1 MLQMIKKNLKTLI
14 ITTIITLLPIV
25 AGLILWD
32 KLPEQMPTHFNIHGE
47 ADGFSSKTFG
57 VFGLPVLLA
66 VLHWICTVG
75 TKADPKQKN
84 HSEKMQTL
92 VLWICPLISL
102 IVSTAIYAYSMEI
115 NIDVLLIT
123 NLICGVAFII
133 AGNYLPKCKQNYT
146 IGIKLPWTLND
157 EENWNYTHRIS
168 GKIWVA
174 GGLIVLLTA
183 ILKQM
188 WITVVVLSVIAIVP
202 SVLSYMFHRKKNKKS

>member
-1 MLQMIKKNLKTLI
+1 
-14 ITTIITLLPIV
+14 
-25 AGLILWD
+25 
-32 KLPEQMPTHFNIHGE
+32 
-47 ADGFSSKTFG
+47 
-57 VFGLPVLLA
+57 
-66 VLHWICTVG
+66 
-75 TKADPKQKN
+75 
-84 HSEKMQTL
+84 
-92 VLWICPLISL
+92 
-102 IVSTAIYAYSMEI
+102 MEI

-123 NLICGVAFII
+123 NLICGVTFII

-202 SVLSYMFHRKKNKKS
+202 FILSYLFYKKKNKNS